1 MALYQVKQAKQSLL
15 LDVVRTADTLGEVR
29 LRDLRDLPAA
39 GNILFL
45 LWVMIAW
52 RHFISENFQ
61 ATYL

>member
-1 MALYQVKQAKQSLL
+1 MALYQVQQAKQSLL
-15 LDVVRTADTLGEVR
+15 LVVRTADTLEEER

-61 ATYL
+61 AIHL